1 MILLKDG
8 FDVRWSKF
16 FLGIRMVVER
26 YSDDFQV
33 GFGLGESWILNLKSI
48 DIVWVLDVVVDN
60 RKVGLLGDLISDDDY
75 SCVIWPNVVH

>member
-33 GFGLGESWILNLKSI
+33 GFGLGESWILNLKSV
-48 DIVWVLDVVVDN
+48 DIVRVPNVLVDN
-60 RKVGLLGDLISDDDY
+60 GKVRLLGNLVSDDDY
-75 SCVIWPNVVH
+75 SCVIQLNIVH